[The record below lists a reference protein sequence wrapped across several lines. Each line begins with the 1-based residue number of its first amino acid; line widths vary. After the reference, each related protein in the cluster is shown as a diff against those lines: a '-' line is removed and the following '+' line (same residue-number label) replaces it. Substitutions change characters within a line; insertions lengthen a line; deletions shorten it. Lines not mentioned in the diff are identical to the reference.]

1 MRHNSVFSFL
11 SWLDYL
17 PAVCTVWTTV
27 LYQHSVSYNTGL
39 TGCLQTV
46 LCGTQKAWF
55 PTEYISSPVSV
66 TAKKGNS
73 MHCLRVHMIDNSSTK
88 WTLESLCYNSELGN
102 VQEKAGLHLSVI
114 Q

>member
-1 MRHNSVFSFL
+1 MKHNSVLSFL
-11 SWLDYL
+11 TWLNYL
-17 PAVCTVWTTV
+17 PTVCTVWTTV
-27 LYQHSVSYNTGL
+27 LHQHSVSYNTGL

-46 LCGTQKAWF
+46 LCGTQKACF

-73 MHCLRVHMIDNSSTK
+73 MHCLRVHMTDNSSTK
-88 WTLESLCYNSELGN
+88 LCCNSELGD
-102 VQEKAGLHLSVI
+102 VQEKPGLHLSVL